1 MKMPAKKIKHVL
13 GLSGGKDSSA
23 LALYVKETRPDLDI
37 EYFFTDTGYELPETN
52 EFVDQLEEKLGH
64 IHRLNSRSLNN
75 IEGRGEVEFKSLL
88 KKHQNYL
95 PSQRDRWC
103 TVQMK
108 LKPFE
113 QWVDGFI
120 ADGYSVKN
128 YVGIRADEP
137 ERVGFMTIDKPIESI
152 MPFREDGIVKSDIE
166 NILQRNGLELPAYYS
181 WRSRSGCSF
190 CFFQK
195 KIEWVRLQEKH
206 PDLFEEA
213 KAFEKGES
221 NNVTGERFYWMGK
234 GEPLETLENPEK
246 KASIIANHEKKVER
260 FQKKRRRNALLGD
273 IGGVCEMTDLD
284 EIYDDVEGGGACV
297 TCYK

>member
-1 MKMPAKKIKHVL
+1 MQAEKVKHVL

-23 LALYVKETRPDLDI
+23 LALYVKETRPELDV

-52 EFVDQLEEKLGH
+52 EFIDQLEEKLGY
-64 IHRLNSRSLNN
+64 IHRLNDRSLNN
-75 IEGRGEVEFKSLL
+75 IEGRGELEFKSLL

-113 QWVDGFI
+113 NWVDGFI
-120 ADGYSVKN
+120 ADGYKVKN

-137 ERVGFMTIDKPIESI
+137 ERVGFMTIEKPIESI

-166 NILQRNGLELPAYYS
+166 NILQRNGLEMPGYYT

-195 KIEWVRLQEKH
+195 KIEWVRLKEKH
-206 PDLFEEA
+206 PELFEQA
-213 KAFEKGES
+213 KEFEKGEN

-246 KASIIANHEKKVER
+246 KASIIANHEKQVER
-260 FQKKRRRNALLGD
+260 FKTKRRRNALLGD
-273 IGGVCEMTDLD
+273 IDGVCEMTDLD

>member
-1 MKMPAKKIKHVL
+1 MPQAKVKHVL

-23 LALYVKETRPDLDI
+23 LALYVKETRPELDI

-52 EFVDQLEEKLGH
+52 DFIDQLEEKLGY
-64 IHRLNSRSLNN
+64 IHRLNDRSLNN

-152 MPFREDGIVKSDIE
+152 MPFREDGIVKVDIE

-195 KIEWVRLQEKH
+195 KIEWVRLKENH
-206 PDLFEEA
+206 PDLFEQA
-213 KAFEKGES
+213 KAFEKGEG
-221 NNVTGERFYWMGK
+221 NTVTGESFYWMGK
-234 GEPLETLENPEK
+234 GEPLETLEDPVK

-260 FQKKRRRNALLGD
+260 FKKKRRRNALLGD
-273 IGGVCEMTDLD
+273 IGGVSEMTDLD

>member
-1 MKMPAKKIKHVL
+1 MTNHKVKHVL

-52 EFVDQLEEKLGH
+52 EFIDQLEEKLGY
-64 IHRLNSRSLNN
+64 IHRLNDRSFNN
-75 IEGRGEVEFKSLL
+75 IEGRGELEFKSLL

-113 QWVDGFI
+113 NWVDGFI
-120 ADGYSVKN
+120 ADGYKVKN

-137 ERVGFMTIDKPIESI
+137 ERVGFMTIEKPIESI

-166 NILQRNGLELPAYYS
+166 NILQRNGLEMPGYYT

-206 PDLFEEA
+206 PELFEQA
-213 KAFEKGES
+213 KEFEKGEN

-234 GEPLETLENPEK
+234 GEPLETLENPDK
-246 KASIIANHEKKVER
+246 KASIIANHEKQVER
-260 FQKKRRRNALLGD
+260 FKKKRRRNALLGD
-273 IGGVCEMTDLD
+273 IGGVCDMTDLD

>member
-1 MKMPAKKIKHVL
+1 VPTEKVKHVL

-52 EFVDQLEEKLGH
+52 DFIDQLEEKLGY
-64 IHRLNSRSLNN
+64 IHRLNDRSLNN
-75 IEGRGEVEFKSLL
+75 IEGRGELEFKSLL
-88 KKHQNYL
+88 KKHQNFL

-113 QWVDGFI
+113 NWVDGFI
-120 ADGYSVKN
+120 ADGYKVKN

-137 ERVGFMTIDKPIESI
+137 ERVGFMTIEKPIESV

-166 NILQRNGLELPAYYS
+166 NILQRNGLELPAYYT

-206 PDLFEEA
+206 PDLFEQA
-213 KAFEKGES
+213 KEFEKGEN

-246 KASIIANHEKKVER
+246 KASIVANHEKQVER
-260 FQKKRRRNALLGD
+260 FKKKRRRNALLGD
-273 IGGVCEMTDLD
+273 VGGVCEMTDID
-284 EIYDDVEGGGACV
+284 EIYDDIEGGGACV

>member
-1 MKMPAKKIKHVL
+1 MTKKVKHVL

-23 LALYVKETRPDLDI
+23 LALYVKETRPDLDV

-52 EFVDQLEEKLGH
+52 EFIDQLEEKLGY
-64 IHRLNSRSLNN
+64 IHRLNARSLNH
-75 IEGRGEVEFKSLL
+75 IEGRGELDFKSML
-88 KKHQNYL
+88 KKHQNFL

-103 TVQMK
+103 TIQLK

-113 QWVDGFI
+113 RWADSLI
-120 ADGYSVKN
+120 ADGYEIFN

-137 ERVGFMTIDKPIESI
+137 NRTGLLTIDKPITTV

-190 CFFQK
+190 CFYQK
-195 KIEWVRLQEKH
+195 KIEWIRLKENH
-206 PDLFEEA
+206 PELFEQA
-213 KAFEKGES
+213 KEFEKGDS
-221 NNVTGERFYWMGK
+221 NNVVGERFYWMGK
-234 GEPLETLENPEK
+234 GEPLETLEDPERR
-246 KASIIANHEKKVER
+246 AQIIANHEKQVER
-260 FQKKRRRNALLGD
+260 FKKKKRRNALIGD
-273 IGGVCEMTDLD
+273 IEGVCELTDLD
-284 EIYDDVEGGGACV
+284 EIYDDIEGGGACI